1 MLSNKSLALAL
12 CLTITGC
19 AQTPQN
25 DAEGGHWWS
34 FGSDK
39 AATKD
44 AVTQTDAKPD
54 AKPAAGAKPAAP
66 VTAAASAKPVAP
78 VVAAAAKPAAPVA
91 AAASAKPAALVAASA
106 APEAKADTGSSWWPF
121 SSKSAD
127 EKAADAK
134 ADLKA
139 DLKAATPA
147 PAAAPAAPAIAKTDS
162 ETHWWWPFESTSKPK
177 PLAKVDVTNVPMPD
191 PKITQAWLDDYEPRL
206 RAAIKDSNLQLERR
220 DNVLVVIAPVDGSY
234 NPKRPTMLLPVT
246 LGPFTRVAKAVEADP
261 KTAVLVLGHVD
272 STGSAPAS
280 QALTKERAVSIAS
293 IFSLSGLKQDRLM
306 LRGMGDMMPRAAN
319 DSTQGRALN
328 RRMEIMFTQRTT
340 MLALLSKYSSGKT
353 PPVAE
358 MVAVQ
363 DVPAPAAVAKAP
375 AKKAVAKKAAAKPAA
390 KKAPAKPA
398 AKKPAPAKAKAAA
411 PAANDQAKN

>member
-44 AVTQTDAKPD
+44 AVSQTDAKPD

-66 VTAAASAKPVAP
+66 V
-78 VVAAAAKPAAPVA
+78 AAAAAPAAAPAPV
-91 AAASAKPAALVAASA
+91 
-106 APEAKADTGSSWWPF
+106 AKADTGSSWWPF

-134 ADLKA
+134 ADLTA

-147 PAAAPAAPAIAKTDS
+147 PAAAPAVAKNDT
-162 ETHWWWPFESTSKPK
+162 ETHWWWPFESKPK

-234 NPKRPTMLLPVT
+234 NPKRPAMLLPVT

-272 STGSAPAS
+272 ATGSAPAN
-280 QALTKERAVSIAS
+280 QALTKERAQSIAS

-306 LRGMGDMMPRAAN
+306 LRGMGDLMPRAAN
-319 DSTQGRALN
+319 DSNQGRALN

-340 MLALLSKYSSGKT
+340 MLALLSKYNSGKT

-363 DVPAPAAVAKAP
+363 DVPAPAPVAKTA
-375 AKKAVAKKAAAKPAA
+375 AKKAPVAKKAAAKPAA

-398 AKKPAPAKAKAAA
+398 AKKPAPAKAKAAT

>member
-44 AVTQTDAKPD
+44 AVSQADTKPD
-54 AKPAAGAKPAAP
+54 AKPAVAAKAPA
-66 VTAAASAKPVAP
+66 PVAP
-78 VVAAAAKPAAPVA
+78 AAAAPAQAPV
-91 AAASAKPAALVAASA
+91 
-106 APEAKADTGSSWWPF
+106 AKADTGSSWWPF
-121 SSKSAD
+121 SSKAD
-127 EKAADAK
+127 DAK

-147 PAAAPAAPAIAKTDS
+147 SGAPAAAPAAAPAVAKTD
-162 ETHWWWPFESTSKPK
+162 TDTKWWWPFESKPK
-177 PLAKVDVTNVPMPD
+177 PLAKVDVANIPMPD

-206 RAAIKDSNLQLERR
+206 RLAIKDSNLQLERR

-234 NPKRPTMLLPVT
+234 NPKRPAMLLPVT
-246 LGPFTRVAKAVEADP
+246 LGPFTRVAKAVEGDP

-272 STGSAPAS
+272 ASGAEPVS
-280 QALTKERAVSIAS
+280 QALTKERAQSIAS

-306 LRGMGDMMPRAAN
+306 LRGMGDLMPRAAN

-328 RRMEIMFTQRTT
+328 RRMEILFTQRTT
-340 MLALLSKYSSGKT
+340 MLALLSKYNSAN
-353 PPVAE
+353 PPKAE

-363 DVPAPAAVAKAP
+363 DVPAPAAAPVKKAAAP
-375 AKKAVAKKAAAKPAA
+375 AKKTVAKKAAAKPAA

-398 AKKPAPAKAKAAA
+398 AKKPAPAKAAA
-411 PAANDQAKN
+411 PAATNDQAKN

>member
-39 AATKD
+39 TATKD
-44 AVTQTDAKPD
+44 PVAQTDAKSDAKPD
-54 AKPAAGAKPAAP
+54 AKPAAGAKPVEP
-66 VTAAASAKPVAP
+66 VTAAA
-78 VVAAAAKPAAPVA
+78 
-91 AAASAKPAALVAASA
+91 AALA
-106 APEAKADTGSSWWPF
+106 AKADTGYSWWPF
-121 SSKSAD
+121 STKSAED
-127 EKAADAK
+127 KAADAK

-147 PAAAPAAPAIAKTDS
+147 SDAAPVVAKTDS
-162 ETHWWWPFESTSKPK
+162 EPRWWWPFESKPK
-177 PLAKVDVTNVPMPD
+177 PLAKVDVTNVQMPD
-191 PKITQAWLDDYEPRL
+191 PKITQAWLDEYEPRL

-220 DNVLVVIAPVDGSY
+220 ESTLVVIAPVDGSY
-234 NPKRPTMLLPVT
+234 NPKRPAMLLPVT

-272 STGSAPAS
+272 ATGSAPAS
-280 QALTKERAVSIAS
+280 QALSKERAQSIAS

-306 LRGMGDMMPRAAN
+306 LRGMGDLMPRAAN
-319 DSTQGRALN
+319 DSNQGRALN

-340 MLALLSKYSSGKT
+340 MLALLSKYNSGKT

-363 DVPAPAAVAKAP
+363 NVPAPAPAAKAP
-375 AKKAVAKKAAAKPAA
+375 AKKATAKKAAAKPAA
-390 KKAPAKPA
+390 KKAAAKPA
-398 AKKPAPAKAKAAA
+398 AKKPATAKAKAA
-411 PAANDQAKN
+411 PASNDQAKN

>member
-44 AVTQTDAKPD
+44 VVTQTEAKPD

-66 VTAAASAKPVAP
+66 VAAAPAP
-78 VVAAAAKPAAPVA
+78 A
-91 AAASAKPAALVAASA
+91 
-106 APEAKADTGSSWWPF
+106 AKADTGSSWWPF
-121 SSKSAD
+121 SSKSTD

-134 ADLKA
+134 AADLKA

-147 PAAAPAAPAIAKTDS
+147 AAAAPAVAKTDS
-162 ETHWWWPFESTSKPK
+162 ETHWWWPFESKPK
-177 PLAKVDVTNVPMPD
+177 PLSKVDVTNVPMPD

-220 DNVLVVIAPVDGSY
+220 DNVLVVIVPVDGSY
-234 NPKRPTMLLPVT
+234 NPKRPAMLLPVT

-272 STGSAPAS
+272 ATGTAPAS
-280 QALTKERAVSIAS
+280 QALSRERAQSIAS

-306 LRGMGDMMPRAAN
+306 LRGMGDLMPRAAN

-340 MLALLSKYSSGKT
+340 MLALLSKYNSGKT

-363 DVPAPAAVAKAP
+363 NVPAPAPAAKAAAKKAP
-375 AKKAVAKKAAAKPAA
+375 AAKKAAAKPAA

-398 AKKPAPAKAKAAA
+398 AKKTAPAKAKAAA
-411 PAANDQAKN
+411 PANDQAKN

>member
-39 AATKD
+39 ATTKD
-44 AVTQTDAKPD
+44 VVTQTDAKPD

-66 VTAAASAKPVAP
+66 V
-78 VVAAAAKPAAPVA
+78 AAAAVTTPTPAPAPV
-91 AAASAKPAALVAASA
+91 
-106 APEAKADTGSSWWPF
+106 AKADTGSSWWPF
-121 SSKSAD
+121 SSKNAD
-127 EKAADAK
+127 DKAAVAK

-139 DLKAATPA
+139 DVKAAEPVPA
-147 PAAAPAAPAIAKTDS
+147 VAKNDT
-162 ETHWWWPFESTSKPK
+162 ETHWWWPFESKPK

-234 NPKRPTMLLPVT
+234 NPKRPEMLLPVT

-272 STGSAPAS
+272 ATGSAPAS
-280 QALTKERAVSIAS
+280 QALTKQRAQSIAS
-293 IFSLSGLKQDRLM
+293 IFSLRGLKQDRLM
-306 LRGMGDMMPRAAN
+306 LRGMGDLMPRAAN
-319 DSTQGRALN
+319 DSSQGRALN

-340 MLALLSKYSSGKT
+340 MLALLSKYQSGKT

-363 DVPAPAAVAKAP
+363 DVPAPAAKATAKKAP
-375 AKKAVAKKAAAKPAA
+375 AAKKATAKKAAAKPAA

-398 AKKPAPAKAKAAA
+398 AKKAAPAKAKAAD
-411 PAANDQAKN
+411 PANDQAKN

>member
-39 AATKD
+39 ATTKD
-44 AVTQTDAKPD
+44 VVTQTDAKPD

-66 VTAAASAKPVAP
+66 V
-78 VVAAAAKPAAPVA
+78 AAAAVTTPTPAPAPV
-91 AAASAKPAALVAASA
+91 
-106 APEAKADTGSSWWPF
+106 AKADTGSSWWPF
-121 SSKSAD
+121 SSKNAD
-127 EKAADAK
+127 DKAAVAK

-139 DLKAATPA
+139 DVKAAEPA
-147 PAAAPAAPAIAKTDS
+147 PAVAKNDT
-162 ETHWWWPFESTSKPK
+162 ETHWWWPFESKPK

-234 NPKRPTMLLPVT
+234 NPKRPEMLLPVT

-272 STGSAPAS
+272 ATGSAPAS
-280 QALTKERAVSIAS
+280 QALTKQRAQSIAS

-306 LRGMGDMMPRAAN
+306 LRGMGDLMPRAAN
-319 DSTQGRALN
+319 DSSQGRALN

-340 MLALLSKYSSGKT
+340 MLALLSKYQSGKT

-363 DVPAPAAVAKAP
+363 DVPAPAAKATAKKAP
-375 AKKAVAKKAAAKPAA
+375 AAKKATAKKAAAKPAA

-398 AKKPAPAKAKAAA
+398 AKKAAPAKAKAAD
-411 PAANDQAKN
+411 PANDQAKN

>member
-44 AVTQTDAKPD
+44 AVSQADTKPD
-54 AKPAAGAKPAAP
+54 AKPAVAAKAPA
-66 VTAAASAKPVAP
+66 PVAP
-78 VVAAAAKPAAPVA
+78 AAAAAPAPV
-91 AAASAKPAALVAASA
+91 
-106 APEAKADTGSSWWPF
+106 AKADTGSSWWPF
-121 SSKSAD
+121 SSKAD
-127 EKAADAK
+127 DAK

-147 PAAAPAAPAIAKTDS
+147 SGAPADAPAAAPAVAKTD
-162 ETHWWWPFESTSKPK
+162 TDTKWWWPFESKPK
-177 PLAKVDVTNVPMPD
+177 PLAKVDVANIPMPD

-206 RAAIKDSNLQLERR
+206 RLAIKDSNLQLERR

-234 NPKRPTMLLPVT
+234 NPKRPAMLLPVT
-246 LGPFTRVAKAVEADP
+246 LGPFTRVAKAVEGDP

-272 STGSAPAS
+272 TSGAEPVS
-280 QALTKERAVSIAS
+280 QALTKERAQSIAS

-306 LRGMGDMMPRAAN
+306 LRGMGDLMPRAAN
-319 DSTQGRALN
+319 DSNQGRALN

-340 MLALLSKYSSGKT
+340 MLALLSKYNSAN
-353 PPVAE
+353 PPKAE

-363 DVPAPAAVAKAP
+363 DVPAPAAAPVKKAAAP
-375 AKKAVAKKAAAKPAA
+375 AKKTVAKKAAAKPAA

-398 AKKPAPAKAKAAA
+398 AKKPAPAKAAA
-411 PAANDQAKN
+411 PAATNDQAKN

>member
-39 AATKD
+39 TATKD
-44 AVTQTDAKPD
+44 AVSQTDAKPD
-54 AKPAAGAKPAAP
+54 AKPAAGAKP
-66 VTAAASAKPVAP
+66 VE
-78 VVAAAAKPAAPVA
+78 PVA
-91 AAASAKPAALVAASA
+91 AAAAPAPA
-106 APEAKADTGSSWWPF
+106 AKADTGYSWWPF
-121 SSKSAD
+121 STKSAE

-139 DLKAATPA
+139 DLKAATPTSD
-147 PAAAPAAPAIAKTDS
+147 AAPVVAKTD
-162 ETHWWWPFESTSKPK
+162 TGPHWWWPFESKPK
-177 PLAKVDVTNVPMPD
+177 PLAKVDVTNVQMPD

-206 RAAIKDSNLQLERR
+206 REAIKGSTLQLERR

-234 NPKRPTMLLPVT
+234 NPKRPAMLLPVT

-272 STGSAPAS
+272 ATGSAPAS
-280 QALTKERAVSIAS
+280 QALSKERAQSIAS

-306 LRGMGDMMPRAAN
+306 LRGMGDLMPRAAN
-319 DSTQGRALN
+319 DSNQGRALN

-340 MLALLSKYSSGKT
+340 MLALLSKYNSGKT

-363 DVPAPAAVAKAP
+363 DVPAPAPAAKAKAP
-375 AKKAVAKKAAAKPAA
+375 AKKAPAKKAAAKPAA
-390 KKAPAKPA
+390 KKAAAKPA
-398 AKKPAPAKAKAAA
+398 AKKPAAAKAKAAA
-411 PAANDQAKN
+411 PASNDQAKN